1 MSGPSHALVMKKC
14 WAEQILCHG
23 KVIEL
28 RGCSTTRRG
37 KIAIASGGLLMGEVE
52 VNDCFLV
59 AAKNKAG
66 ELEDCYPYS
75 LKNMTHLHQV
85 EDFSILKGYKKVFA
99 WALRNPTLYEVA
111 KPYSHPRGA
120 VIWVNLRPGPK
131 KAADK
136 SMKPKKISK
145 SSKK

>member
-1 MSGPSHALVMKKC
+1 MAGPSHALVMKKS
-14 WAEQILCHG
+14 WAEKILSHG

-37 KIAIASGGLLMGEVE
+37 KIALASGGLLMGEVE
-52 VNDCFLV
+52 VKDCFLV
-59 AAKNKAG
+59 AAKNDAG

-75 LKNMTHLHQV
+75 LQNMTHLHQV

-99 WALRNPTLYEVA
+99 WTLRSPALYQVPR
-111 KPYSHPRGA
+111 PYSHPRGA
-120 VIWVNLRPGPK
+120 VIWVNLRPEPK

-136 SMKPKKISK
+136 SMKPKKTSK